1 MARKTIAEIKELL
14 VDIENEGHPLLKE
27 LRRDERSGVQ
37 KLIKRWEKQRAF
49 HDALE
54 QQHVEMTIFEREIYQ
69 QGFKAIAGI
78 DEVGRGPLAGPV
90 VAACV
95 ILPRDFKL
103 LGLTDSK
110 KLSKTAR
117 ESFYDVILKEAVD
130 VGIGITTAREIDD
143 MNIYQASKEAMIRA
157 IQQIEKAEIDY
168 LLVDAMELPI
178 KIAAKN
184 LIKGDARSLTI
195 AASSVIAKVTRDR
208 YMENLHNK
216 YPQYAFN
223 KHMGYGTNDHLEA
236 LQAYGIIE
244 EVHRKSFAPVK
255 KHL

>member
-14 VDIENEGHPLLKE
+14 VDIENEDHPLLKE
-27 LRRDERSGVQ
+27 LQRDERSGVQ
-37 KLIKRWEKQRAF
+37 QLIKRWKKQQTYQYV
-49 HDALE
+49 LE
-54 QQHVEMTIFEREIYQ
+54 QQHVDMTAFEREIYE

-110 KLSKTAR
+110 QLSKATR
-117 ESFYDVILKEAVD
+117 ETFYDVILKEAVD
-130 VGIGITTAREIDD
+130 VGVGIATAREIDD
-143 MNIYQASKEAMIRA
+143 INIYQASKAAMVRA
-157 IQQIEKAEIDY
+157 VKQIEKIEIDY

-178 KIAAKN
+178 KMPAKN
-184 LIKGDARSLTI
+184 LIKGDMRSLTI
-195 AASSVIAKVTRDR
+195 AASSVVAKVTRDR

-216 YPQYAFN
+216 YPQYGFN
-223 KHMGYGTNDHLEA
+223 KHMGYGTSGHLEA
-236 LQAYGIIE
+236 LKTYGIIE
-244 EVHRKSFAPVK
+244 EEHRKSFAPVK